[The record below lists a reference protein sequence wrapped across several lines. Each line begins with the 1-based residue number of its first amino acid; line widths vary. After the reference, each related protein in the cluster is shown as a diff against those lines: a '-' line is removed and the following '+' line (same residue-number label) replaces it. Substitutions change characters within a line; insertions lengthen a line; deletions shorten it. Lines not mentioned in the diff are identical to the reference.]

1 MFIWENFHPDYLD
14 LRRENRDLGNRAS
27 LASHMNTWQLLRRKE
42 WRDEI
47 SETEPDPKDPKL
59 IQVGQLISLLEK
71 FEYLLSIDNFSYL
84 SFFLGLDQNSLPY
97 YPAIIPD
104 ECTFKSDD
112 CFSSEKVLTLDGG
125 S

>member
-1 MFIWENFHPDYLD
+1 
-14 LRRENRDLGNRAS
+14 
-27 LASHMNTWQLLRRKE
+27 MNTWQLLRRKE

-47 SETEPDPKDPKL
+47 LETEPDPTDPKL